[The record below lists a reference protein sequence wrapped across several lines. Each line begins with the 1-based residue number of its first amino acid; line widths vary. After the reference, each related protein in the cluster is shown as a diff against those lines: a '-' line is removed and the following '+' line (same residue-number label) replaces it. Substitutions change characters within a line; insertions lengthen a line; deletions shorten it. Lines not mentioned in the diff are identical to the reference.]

1 MNRKRTKKSF
11 NIFALMLNKTN
22 ISILLLLFLGRQLP
36 IQAQR
41 VYAANSV
48 LATGNWIKIGVKQAG
63 VYKIDAASIVS
74 MNIATGAINSASI
87 KLFGNGGAM
96 LPEPNAQ
103 FRNDDLVENAI
114 ELIDGG
120 DGVFSGNDYLLFY
133 ASGPNGWV
141 KDSLNLQFNH
151 LKNLYTDTAYFYLTI
166 GGTGKRLT
174 VKTAVINS
182 NTAVNSFNE
191 RYFYENDLVNVQN
204 SGKEWLG
211 ESFSSN
217 GSLAKTFNIDWP
229 GIIAPVFLKT
239 SVAARSINLAS
250 SFAIQ
255 MNGQALMNI
264 NIPAV
269 SGYFLDAY
277 ALTAND
283 KKSINVTTNTINLNY
298 TYQTAVAGAE
308 GWLNWFELHGRRSLI
323 MNGTNQLPFR
333 DWASVA
339 AGNTAKFTLSN
350 ATTNTNIWDITN
362 PLKPEK
368 INGNLIGTDYIFLAD
383 ASQLREYIA
392 FDKTNLLIPVS
403 TQKISNQN
411 LHQSSAADYIIV
423 TDPSLILAANQLAT
437 FHTQQDQYRTVVATT
452 QQIYQ
457 EFSGGIADPTAIRDF
472 VKMYYDKAG
481 TLLVNRP
488 KFLLLLGAA
497 SYDYKNRIISNTNL
511 VPGYESAN
519 SFDPLLTHTSD
530 DFFGLL
536 DDADDI
542 NMVAPAGL
550 LDIGIGRIPAR
561 NLAEAQIMVQKI
573 IQYYNKASVG
583 SWRNQAVFIAD
594 DKDAN
599 LHLNDAESLVNGVS
613 ITDAFINSNKIYLD
627 AFPLVSGSGGARY
640 PAVNDAIVNS
650 VFNGALIVNYSG
662 HGNSQRLAEETILS
676 QTELNR
682 FNNANKLPLFITAS
696 CDFAPYDDP
705 SKTSLG
711 ASLLMGNTNGAIALM
726 TTTRVVFA
734 YSNRIIN
741 DNYLRI
747 ALQPKPN
754 GQYLSLGEAVMAA
767 KNTTYQS
774 FGDVFNNRKF
784 TLLGDPAMRLAF
796 PTYRLQLTKINN
808 QVLRATDS
816 LQALA
821 KYSFDG
827 IVTDALGNAVTDFN
841 GIIYPT
847 VYDKAQSV
855 KTLGNDLASPVTSF
869 ITQNSVLYKGSA
881 SVTNGKFQFSFIV
894 PKDINYQPGFGRIS
908 LYANSGLVDA
918 TGVNNSIFIGGL
930 SKQSVDNTGPT
941 ILGFINDEN
950 FKNGGLSNEN
960 PVLLL
965 HLFDS
970 SGISTSGAGIGHD
983 ITAVID
989 GNERDV
995 LVLNDYYTAIKDSY
1009 QAGLVRYQLPTLLEG
1024 THRIRIKAWDVAN
1037 NSSEIEIV
1045 FVVAKQAT
1053 LMVKNLLNYPNPFNN
1068 ITHFSFE
1075 HNQPNTSLN
1084 VSIAVFN
1091 PFGQLVKTIQ
1101 STINTAGTRNCSLDW
1116 NGTDENGRKLK
1127 KGIYIYQIKV
1137 SLNGVTYQEAKQI
1150 LLF

>member
-1 MNRKRTKKSF
+1 
-11 NIFALMLNKTN
+11 MLNKTK
-22 ISILLLLFLGRQLP
+22 IGILLLLFLGRQPLL
-36 IQAQR
+36 QAQR
-41 VYAANSV
+41 VYTANSV
-48 LATGNWIKIGVKQAG
+48 LATGNWIKIGIKQAG
-63 VYKIDAASIVS
+63 VYKIDAASIAS
-74 MNIATGAINSASI
+74 MNLAAGSIGSASI

-114 ELIDGG
+114 EVVDGG
-120 DGVFSGNDYLLFY
+120 DGIFSGNDYLLFY
-133 ASGPNGWV
+133 ANGPHQWL
-141 KDSLNLQFNH
+141 KDSLNKQFNH
-151 LKNLYTDTAYFYLTI
+151 IKNLYADTAYYYLSI
-166 GGTGKRLT
+166 GGTGKRLNT
-174 VKTAVINS
+174 KTAPANS
-182 NTAVNSFNE
+182 NTVVNSFNE
-191 RYFYENDLVNVQN
+191 RYFYENDLVNLQN

-217 GSLAKTFNIDWP
+217 GSLAKTFSIDWP
-229 GIIAPVFLKT
+229 GMIAPVTLKT
-239 SVAARSINLAS
+239 SVAARSINSAS

-255 MNGQALMNI
+255 MNGQTIMNI

-277 ALTAND
+277 ALAGND
-283 KKSINVTTNTINLNY
+283 NKSSNVTSTPISLNY
-298 TYQTAVAGAE
+298 TYQTTVAGAE

-339 AGNTAKFTLSN
+339 AGNIAKFTISN
-350 ATTNTNIWDITN
+350 TTANTNIWDITN
-362 PLKPEK
+362 PLNPEK
-368 INGNLIGTDYIFLAD
+368 INGSLSGTDCVFLAN

-392 FDKTNLLIPVS
+392 FDKTNVFIPVS

-411 LHQSSAADYIIV
+411 LHQSSVADYIIV
-423 TDPSLILAANQLAT
+423 TDASFISAANQLAA

-452 QQIYQ
+452 QQIFQ
-457 EFSGGIADPTAIRDF
+457 EFSGGIPDPTAIRDF

-481 TLLVNRP
+481 AVVANRP
-488 KFLLLLGAA
+488 KYLLLLGAA
-497 SYDYKNRIISNTNL
+497 SFDYKNRITNNTNL
-511 VPGYESAN
+511 VPGYESVN

-530 DFFGLL
+530 DFFALL

-550 LDIGIGRIPAR
+550 LDIGVGRIPAR
-561 NLAEAQIMVQKI
+561 NLADAQLMVQKI
-573 IQYYNKASVG
+573 IQYYQKASIG
-583 SWRNQAVFIAD
+583 PWRNQAVFIAD

-613 ITDAFINSNKIYLD
+613 ATDAFINSNKIYLD
-627 AFPLVSGSGGARY
+627 AYPLVSGSGGARY

-711 ASLLMGNTNGAIALM
+711 ANLLMGNANGAIALM

-747 ALQPKPN
+747 ALQPKVN
-754 GQYLSLGEAVMAA
+754 GQYMSLGEAVMAA
-767 KNTTYQS
+767 KNSTYQL

-808 QVLRATDS
+808 QALHSTDS
-816 LQALA
+816 LQALG

-841 GIIYPT
+841 GIVYPT
-847 VYDKAQSV
+847 VYDKAQTV
-855 KTLGNDLASPVTSF
+855 KTLGNDPASPVTSF
-869 ITQNSVLYKGSA
+869 TTQNSVLYKGSA
-881 SVTNGKFQFSFIV
+881 SVTKGRFQFSFIV
-894 PKDINYQPGFGRIS
+894 PKDINYQSGFGKIS
-908 LYANSGLVDA
+908 LYANNGLIDA

-930 SKQSVDNTGPT
+930 SKQSTDNIGPT

-965 HLFDS
+965 QLFDS

-995 LVLNDYYTAIKDSY
+995 LVLNDYYTAINNSY
-1009 QAGLVRYQLPTLLEG
+1009 QAGLVRYQLPTLSEG
-1024 THRIRIKAWDVAN
+1024 QHRIRIKAWDVAN

-1045 FVVAKQAT
+1045 FVLAKQAT
-1053 LMVKNLLNYPNPFNN
+1053 LLVKNLLNYPNPFNSL
-1068 ITHFSFE
+1068 THFSFE
-1075 HNQPNTSLN
+1075 HNQPNTSLD
-1084 VSIAVFN
+1084 VSITIFN
-1091 PFGQLVKTIQ
+1091 TIGQLVKTIQ

-1137 SLNGVTYQEAKQI
+1137 SLNGVTYQEAKQL

>member
-1 MNRKRTKKSF
+1 
-11 NIFALMLNKTN
+11 MLNKTK
-22 ISILLLLFLGRQLP
+22 IGILLLLFLGRQPLL
-36 IQAQR
+36 QAQR

-48 LATGNWIKIGVKQAG
+48 LATGNWIKIGIKQAG
-63 VYKIDAASIVS
+63 VYKIDAASIAS
-74 MNIATGAINSASI
+74 MNLAAGSIGSASI

-114 ELIDGG
+114 EVVDGG
-120 DGVFSGNDYLLFY
+120 DGIFSGNDYLLFY
-133 ASGPNGWV
+133 ANGPHQWL
-141 KDSLNLQFNH
+141 KDSLNKQFNH
-151 LKNLYTDTAYFYLTI
+151 IKNLYADTAYYYLSI
-166 GGTGKRLT
+166 GGTGKRLNT
-174 VKTAVINS
+174 KTAPANS
-182 NTAVNSFNE
+182 NTVVNSFNE
-191 RYFYENDLVNVQN
+191 RYFYENDLVNLQN

-217 GSLAKTFNIDWP
+217 GSLAKTFSIDWP
-229 GIIAPVFLKT
+229 GMIAPVTLKT
-239 SVAARSINLAS
+239 SVAARSINSAS

-255 MNGQALMNI
+255 LNGQTIMNI
-264 NIPAV
+264 NIPEV

-277 ALTAND
+277 ALAGND
-283 KKSINVTTNTINLNY
+283 NKSSNVTSTPISLNY
-298 TYQTAVAGAE
+298 TYQTTVAGAE

-339 AGNTAKFTLSN
+339 AGNIAKFTISN
-350 ATTNTNIWDITN
+350 TTANTNIWDITN
-362 PLKPEK
+362 PLNPEK
-368 INGNLIGTDYIFLAD
+368 INGSLSGTDCVFLAN

-392 FDKTNLLIPVS
+392 FDKTNVFIPVS

-411 LHQSSAADYIIV
+411 LHQSSVADYIIV
-423 TDPSLILAANQLAT
+423 TDASFISAANQLAA

-452 QQIYQ
+452 QQIFQ
-457 EFSGGIADPTAIRDF
+457 EFSGGIPDPTAIRDF

-481 TLLVNRP
+481 AVVANRP
-488 KFLLLLGAA
+488 KYLLLLGAA
-497 SYDYKNRIISNTNL
+497 SFDYKNRITNNTNL
-511 VPGYESAN
+511 VPGYESVN

-530 DFFGLL
+530 DFFALL

-550 LDIGIGRIPAR
+550 LDIGVGRIPAR
-561 NLAEAQIMVQKI
+561 NLADAQLMVQKI
-573 IQYYNKASVG
+573 IQYYQKASIG
-583 SWRNQAVFIAD
+583 PWRNQAVFIAD

-613 ITDAFINSNKIYLD
+613 ATDAFINSNKIYLD
-627 AFPLVSGSGGARY
+627 AYPLVSGSGGARY

-711 ASLLMGNTNGAIALM
+711 ANLLMGNANGAIALM

-747 ALQPKPN
+747 ALQPKVN
-754 GQYLSLGEAVMAA
+754 GQYMSLGEAVMAA
-767 KNTTYQS
+767 KNSTYQL

-808 QVLRATDS
+808 QALHSTDS
-816 LQALA
+816 LQALG

-841 GIIYPT
+841 GIVYPT
-847 VYDKAQSV
+847 VYDKAQTV
-855 KTLGNDLASPVTSF
+855 KTLGNDPASPVTSF
-869 ITQNSVLYKGSA
+869 TTQNSVLYKGSA
-881 SVTNGKFQFSFIV
+881 SVTKGRFQFSFIV
-894 PKDINYQPGFGRIS
+894 PKDINYQSGFGKIS
-908 LYANSGLVDA
+908 LYANNGLIDA

-930 SKQSVDNTGPT
+930 SKQSTDNIGPT

-965 HLFDS
+965 QLFDS

-995 LVLNDYYTAIKDSY
+995 LVLNDYYTAINNSY
-1009 QAGLVRYQLPTLLEG
+1009 QAGLVRYQLPTLSEG
-1024 THRIRIKAWDVAN
+1024 QHRIRIKAWDVAN

-1045 FVVAKQAT
+1045 FVLAKQAT
-1053 LMVKNLLNYPNPFNN
+1053 LLVKNLLNYPNPFNSL
-1068 ITHFSFE
+1068 THFSFE
-1075 HNQPNTSLN
+1075 HNQPNTSLD
-1084 VSIAVFN
+1084 VSITIFN
-1091 PFGQLVKTIQ
+1091 TIGQLVKTIQ

-1137 SLNGVTYQEAKQI
+1137 SLNGVTYQEAKQL

>member
-1 MNRKRTKKSF
+1 M
-11 NIFALMLNKTN
+11 
-22 ISILLLLFLGRQLP
+22 LLFLGWQLP
-36 IQAQR
+36 LQAQR
-41 VYAANSV
+41 AYATNSV

-63 VYKIDAASIVS
+63 VYKIDATSLAS
-74 MNIATGAINSASI
+74 MNLAGGSIGSSSI
-87 KLFGNGGAM
+87 KLYGNGGSM

-103 FRNDDLVENAI
+103 FRNDDLVENTI
-114 ELIDGG
+114 DIFDGG
-120 DGVFSGNDYLLFY
+120 DGIFSGNDYLLFY
-133 ASGPNGWV
+133 ASGPNTWV
-141 KDSLNLQFNH
+141 KDSLNMQFNH
-151 LKNLYTDTAYFYLTI
+151 VKNLYADTAYYYLSI

-174 VKTAVINS
+174 TKIAPTNA
-182 NTAVNSFNE
+182 NTVVNSFNE
-191 RYFYENDLVNVQN
+191 RYFYENDLVNLQN
-204 SGKEWLG
+204 SGKEWVG
-211 ESFSSN
+211 ESFSSS
-217 GSLAKTFNIDWP
+217 GTLAKTFNIDWSAM
-229 GIIAPVFLKT
+229 IAPTTLKT
-239 SVAARSINLAS
+239 NVAARSINSPS

-277 ALTAND
+277 AVGVND
-283 KKSINVTTNTINLNY
+283 KKSINITTTPINLNY
-298 TYQTAVAGAE
+298 TYQTTVAGAE

-339 AGNTAKFTLSN
+339 VGNTAKFTLSN
-350 ATTNTNIWDITN
+350 ATVNTNIWDITN
-362 PLKPEK
+362 PLIPEK
-368 INGNLIGTDYIFLAD
+368 INSNLTGIDCIFLAD

-392 FDKTNLLIPVS
+392 FDKTNVLIPVS
-403 TQKISNQN
+403 IQKISNQN
-411 LHQSSAADYIIV
+411 LHQSSVADYIII
-423 TDPSLILAANQLAT
+423 TDASLISVANQLAA

-457 EFSGGIADPTAIRDF
+457 EFSSGIADPTAIRDF

-481 TLLVNRP
+481 MVAANRP

-497 SYDYKNRIISNTNL
+497 SFDYKNRIAGNTNL
-511 VPGYESAN
+511 VPAYESVN
-519 SFDPLLTHTSD
+519 SFDPLITHTSD
-530 DFFGLL
+530 DFFALL

-550 LDIGIGRIPAR
+550 LDIGVGRIPAR
-561 NLAEAQIMVQKI
+561 NLAEAQLMVQKI
-573 IQYYNKASVG
+573 IQYYSKTSLG

-599 LHLNDAESLVNGVS
+599 LHLNDAESLVYGVS
-613 ITDAFINSNKIYLD
+613 ATDAFVNSKKIYLD
-627 AFPLVSGSGGARY
+627 AYPLVSGSGGARY
-640 PAVNDAIVNS
+640 PAVNDAIINS

-747 ALQPKPN
+747 ALQPKLN

-808 QVLRATDS
+808 QVLHSTDS
-816 LQALA
+816 LQALG

-827 IVTDALGNAVTDFN
+827 IVTDVLGNAISDFN
-841 GIIYPT
+841 GIVYPT
-847 VYDKAQSV
+847 VYDKAQSL
-855 KTLGNDLASPVTSF
+855 KTLGNDPASPVTSF
-869 ITQNSVLYKGSA
+869 TTQNSVLYKGSA
-881 SVTNGKFQFSFIV
+881 SVTNGRFQFSFIL
-894 PKDINYQPGFGRIS
+894 PKDINNQPGFGKIS
-908 LYANSGLVDA
+908 LYANNGLVDA
-918 TGVNNSIFIGGL
+918 TGVNNSLFIGGL
-930 SKQSVDNTGPT
+930 SKQSNDNTGPT

-965 HLFDS
+965 QLFDT

-995 LVLNDYYTAIKDSY
+995 LVLNDYYTAINNSY

-1045 FVVAKQAT
+1045 FVVVKQAA
-1053 LMVKNLLNYPNPFNN
+1053 LMVRNLLNYPNPFNSV
-1068 ITHFSFE
+1068 THFSFE
-1075 HNQPNTSLN
+1075 HNQPNTTLN
-1084 VSIAVFN
+1084 VSIAIFN
-1091 PFGQLVKTIQ
+1091 TIGQLVKTIQ
-1101 STINTAGTRNCSLDW
+1101 SNINTAGTRNCSLDW
-1116 NGTDENGRKLK
+1116 NGTDENGRKMK

-1137 SLNGVTYQEAKQI
+1137 TLNGETYQEAKQL